1 VTRLFGKQE
10 RIEMKFKA
18 AALATCCLL
27 LIGFAAKPAD
37 ATTVTFDWSL
47 TGPAASL
54 GGVPFPGTGTLTATV
69 GANGDQVTGI
79 TGTDDGS
86 TITGLTSSSTNLL
99 FANSNGTSLL
109 NSSGLSFETASGLDV
124 NIFGFFSPGQATSGN
139 AYGELTSAGFGVG
152 TFAASPV
159 SATPLPP
166 TWTMLLV
173 GLAGAGFFAFRR
185 QRQTDGFAAA

>member
-1 VTRLFGKQE
+1 
-10 RIEMKFKA
+10 MKFKA

-27 LIGFAAKPAD
+27 LIGFVAKPAD

-54 GGVPFPGTGTLTATV
+54 GGVPFPGSGTLTATV
-69 GANGDQVTGI
+69 GANGDQVTAM
-79 TGTDDGS
+79 TGTIDGS
-86 TITGLTSSSTNLL
+86 SITGLTSSSTNLL

-139 AYGELTSAGFGVG
+139 AYGELTSNPAAFGVG